1 MKKSIKRVA
10 SVFATVTMLAVSA
23 VPAFAEYPTD
33 QASLVYSEQEL
44 IAQNK
49 ADFARFGT
57 NGLTAAPNAEDVFT
71 VDGKSFVLIDK
82 NANGDYFVT
91 TKEPIAKDQAFYTGD
106 SNSIVTNLV
115 TATKNGD
122 GSYTFTT
129 NYEDNSYVNNNW
141 MYSATDENSIGY
153 KVNANLS
160 TKDAAGI
167 GGYKLPDAVID
178 NLVETEWGV
187 EGTEPIAYERNAAN
201 PFTSLSGGA
210 DYSFDN
216 LRNIEGATTE
226 GYTVTAKVALPSYTE
241 YKTYWDKLGFE
252 NSYNVGDTRWKY
264 QLLTRTSHKT
274 FRVTTNTA
282 DSKILVARMGSLL
295 VDNTRIDGH
304 VVAHH
309 NDSYYN
315 NAAYRIRPVFF
326 LDKDFFGKVPI
337 DLSTAGS
344 AVKAE
349 IQAEGVKLFEIYDS
363 QELHDT
369 FGMNITDYPTVENII
384 ISGQAAVGSLLIC
397 DYDYVAN
404 NANPNEGATEISWYI
419 VDGDTKTQIEGE
431 NGLSL
436 IIPAEASGKT
446 IEVKITPKDQSGKTG
461 VTSYKQRIV
470 SDKTQPINVKTV
482 ISVGVDSGTGLGVA
496 SVTVSN
502 TTAAP
507 INVRFMASV
516 FNSEG
521 IIIGDI
527 IEGTSTQIP
536 AENQGTPTISGIP
549 TAPSGGRVQIMLW
562 DEMGRPIMFTEQ

>member
-1 MKKSIKRVA
+1 M
-10 SVFATVTMLAVSA
+10 
-23 VPAFAEYPTD
+23 
-33 QASLVYSEQEL
+33 
-44 IAQNK
+44 
-49 ADFARFGT
+49 
-57 NGLTAAPNAEDVFT
+57 
-71 VDGKSFVLIDK
+71 
-82 NANGDYFVT
+82 
-91 TKEPIAKDQAFYTGD
+91 
-106 SNSIVTNLV
+106 
-115 TATKNGD
+115 
-122 GSYTFTT
+122 
-129 NYEDNSYVNNNW
+129 
-141 MYSATDENSIGY
+141 
-153 KVNANLS
+153 
-160 TKDAAGI
+160 
-167 GGYKLPDAVID
+167 
-178 NLVETEWGV
+178 
-187 EGTEPIAYERNAAN
+187 
-201 PFTSLSGGA
+201 
-210 DYSFDN
+210 
-216 LRNIEGATTE
+216 
-226 GYTVTAKVALPSYTE
+226 PSYTE
-241 YKTYWDKLGFE
+241 YKTYWDKLGFAHDID
-252 NSYNVGDTRWKY
+252 NWTSP
-264 QLLTRTSHKT
+264 LMTRTPHKT
-274 FRVTTNTA
+274 FRVTTNTDA
-282 DSKILVARMGSLL
+282 SKVLQARMGQINIG
-295 VDNTRIDGH
+295 NTRGDG
-304 VVAHH
+304 VVVVDH
-309 NDSYYN
+309 NTMYN
-315 NAAYRIRPVFF
+315 TNGYRIRPVFF

-369 FGMNITDYPTVENII
+369 YGMNITDYPTVENII

-482 ISVGVDSGTGLGVA
+482 ISVGGDTA
-496 SVTVSN
+496 RVTVSN
-502 TTAAP
+502 TTQQP
-507 INVRFMASV
+507 INVRFMAAV
-516 FNSEG
+516 FDSNG

>member
-23 VPAFAEYPTD
+23 VPAFAAYPSNQNT
-33 QASLVYSEQEL
+33 LMFSEQ
-44 IAQNK
+44 
-49 ADFARFGT
+49 DRT
-57 NGLTAAPNAEDVFT
+57 NCKREDYAILGKNGQTAAPNAEDVFT

-82 NANGDYFVT
+82 NDNGDYFVT
-91 TKEPIAKDQAFYTGD
+91 TKEPLSGTHQFYNGD
-106 SNSIVTNLV
+106 ANSSVDIV

-122 GSYTFTT
+122 SYTFTP
-129 NYEDNSYVNNNW
+129 NLENNAYVNTDW
-141 MYSATDENSIGY
+141 MYSVTNESSIGY
-153 KVNANLS
+153 RVNTNLS
-160 TKDAAGI
+160 TKEGAGI
-167 GGYKLPDAVID
+167 GGYKLPDAIID
-178 NLVETEWGV
+178 NLVETQWGV
-187 EGTEPIAYERNAAN
+187 EGTSPIRYTSGNAT
-201 PFTSLSGGA
+201 PDLFKDLEGGSA
-210 DYSFDN
+210 YSFDN
-216 LRNIEGATTE
+216 LRAVEGATTA

-241 YKTYWDKLGFE
+241 YKTYWDKLGFAY
-252 NSYNVGDTRWKY
+252 NSDWASA
-264 QLLTRTSHKT
+264 LMTRTPHKT
-274 FRVTTNTA
+274 FRVTTNTD
-282 DSKILVARMGSLL
+282 DSKVLQARMGQINIG
-295 VDNTRIDGH
+295 NTRGDR
-304 VVAHH
+304 VVFVDH
-309 NDSYYN
+309 NTMYN
-315 NAAYRIRPVFF
+315 TNGYRIRPVFF

-482 ISVGVDSGTGLGVA
+482 ISVGGDTA
-496 SVTVSN
+496 TVTVSN

-521 IIIGDI
+521 ILTNLIG
-527 IEGTSTQIP
+527 GTLLTEIS
-536 AENQGTPTISGIP
+536 AGSDGTPTISGIP